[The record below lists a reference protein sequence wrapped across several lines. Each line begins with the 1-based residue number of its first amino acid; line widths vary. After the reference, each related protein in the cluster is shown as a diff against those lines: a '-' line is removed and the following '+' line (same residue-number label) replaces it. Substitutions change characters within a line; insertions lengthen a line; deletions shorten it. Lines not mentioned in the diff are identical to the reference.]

1 MNQDNFSERLTDLP
15 QPLPSFPDADGS
27 AGAVVD
33 GDAPQPL
40 PSFPDVDGSGGAVY
54 PDNGRP
60 LPLPIFPSPVPP
72 ISQPNYQPSN
82 RTCRVRFFHAAAQ
95 AGPINISVGSQ
106 RAASNLSFGNFSP
119 YFCYSEGFRSIS
131 LINARTGRTVLLR
144 KTVAFHAG
152 DTLTFAVV
160 NNASSGALELVTIN
174 DASCS
179 GQLGGFACIR
189 MANLLLGD
197 NALDLLLPDGRTLF
211 SDVRYKEATLSR
223 RLRPGSYSF
232 LLANTPSRIEPRIV
246 DVELDDS
253 SYRISERY
261 LPGYGELD
269 PLLSLSMQV
278 RRGVM
283 YTLYVIGQAN
293 IGEIQV
299 VIAEN

>member
-1 MNQDNFSERLTDLP
+1 MNQDNFSERLTNLP

-40 PSFPDVDGSGGAVY
+40 PSFPDVDGSGSAVY
-54 PDNGRP
+54 PDNDRP

-72 ISQPNYQPSN
+72 VSQPSYQPSGK
-82 RTCRVRFFHAAAQ
+82 TCRVRFFHAAVQ

-106 RAASNLSFGNFSP
+106 RVASNLSFGNFSP

-179 GQLGGFACIR
+179 GQLGGFAFIR
-189 MANLLLGD
+189 MANFLLGD
-197 NALDLLLPDGRTLF
+197 TALDLLLPDGRTLF
-211 SDVRYKEATLSR
+211 SDVRYKETTLSR